1 MGILLKHISSPAWL
15 CKLNLEKS
23 DLSDKAFYLLVRRG

>member
-15 CKLNLEKS
+15 HKLNLEKG